1 MLCSTSM
8 AQRDASQWK
17 DPSIFRS
24 RRFVGSSFNNVS
36 GVSYEQLGEPLPTL
50 GFGCPI
56 HKSNRPKKVNNNH
69 QCPFL
74 PLAPSFLKEFLR
86 LLIGNYKWSF
96 DEKVLANVHVL
107 KNNGALE
114 VDYDLKH
121 LRGGFKANVDM
132 VPIMAKGMRFSTFSQ
147 S

>member
-1 MLCSTSM
+1 MLPFPV
-8 AQRDASQWK
+8 K
-17 DPSIFRS
+17 D
-24 RRFVGSSFNNVS
+24 
-36 GVSYEQLGEPLPTL
+36 
-50 GFGCPI
+50 
-56 HKSNRPKKVNNNH
+56 
-69 QCPFL
+69 
-74 PLAPSFLKEFLR
+74 